1 MLGWY
6 VFTGVMTMDALDEFL
21 EYLKEID
28 LELTL
33 EELAENEVT
42 IH

>member
-1 MLGWY
+1 
-6 VFTGVMTMDALDEFL
+6 MTMDALDEFL